1 MAVSVIEAKCLGC
14 SLCVLACPE
23 EAVTAPAG
31 TAMIDVEKCLECLE
45 CAYNCPADAIEE
57 VPS

>member
-23 EAVTAPAG
+23 EAVTALAG
-31 TAMIDVEKCLECLE
+31 TARIDEEKCVECLE
-45 CAYNCPADAIEE
+45 CADNCPADAIEE

>member
-1 MAVSVIEAKCLGC
+1 MAVSVNNAKCLGC

-31 TAMIDVEKCLECLE
+31 TAEIDHEKCVE
-45 CAYNCPADAIEE
+45 CADSCPVDAIEE

>member
-1 MAVSVIEAKCLGC
+1 MTVAVNEEKCLGC

-23 EAVTAPAG
+23 EAVEAHVVAT
-31 TAMIDVEKCLECLE
+31 IDDEKCVDCLECII
-45 CAYNCPADAIEE
+45 NCPVDAIEE

>member
-14 SLCVLACPE
+14 SLCVLVCPE
-23 EAVTAPAG
+23 DAVTAPAG
-31 TAMIDVEKCLECLE
+31 TASIDDDKCVECLE
-45 CAYNCPADAIEE
+45 CAYNCPTDAIEE

>member
-1 MAVSVIEAKCLGC
+1 MVVSVNNAKCLGC

-31 TAMIDVEKCLECLE
+31 TAEIDHEKCVECLE
-45 CAYNCPADAIEE
+45 CVDNCPADAIEE

>member
-1 MAVSVIEAKCLGC
+1 MSVAVNEEKCLGC

-23 EAVTAPAG
+23 EAVTAYVVAN
-31 TAMIDVEKCLECLE
+31 INEEKCVGCLECIS
-45 CAYNCPADAIEE
+45 NCPADAIEE

>member
-1 MAVSVIEAKCLGC
+1 MAVSVMEAKCLGC

-23 EAVTAPAG
+23 EAIIAPAG
-31 TAMIDVEKCLECLE
+31 TAEIDEEKCVACME
-45 CAYNCPADAIEE
+45 CADNCPADAIEE